1 MTRLLLSPSLVSG
14 ASARG
19 AVSGAVLASLLAASA
34 TAAAQAPPLSEA
46 IVIGSWTF
54 RPSAELRVRG
64 ELRQNPVTYTSDG
77 TAVLADAYNQTLPV
91 NYGSV
96 PIDTQWGLSERARLG
111 MAVDRGPVTA
121 VLVLQDSRVLGTLA
135 GGFSEGVGGVGGL
148 GGLGGLGGF
157 AAGAYG
163 LSMREAYLDVHS
175 QSGRPMFLR
184 VGRQRVVWGDGRL
197 LGESDWGP
205 TPRTLD
211 AARFGFQLGDFDIE
225 LMGALLSPPF
235 AQTIAGP
242 AAGETNTVTW
252 TGAQLYGANIR
263 WHFLPLLNA
272 ELTALS
278 RIIRVP
284 GDAPA
289 FASSVPITPG
299 DTHVLSARLSGDRRG
314 FRYSLE
320 GAYEL
325 GRVASYRQNRDIS
338 AFAAAARA
346 SLETALPGHL
356 TFGAQG
362 SFASGDSGD
371 AGEGTTQTRFD
382 PILPDE
388 FSNHSPMGLYAWS
401 NLLEAGGDLSVTP
414 LDELTI
420 SAGYRFAALA
430 DPKGRWTTG
439 ALTAVGA
446 SDANDSR
453 VLGHEIDA
461 GLTIT
466 PWEPIQLKAGYGLF
480 LFGDKAKAILSGA
493 GQTESMQHWGYLQAL
508 VHAP

>member
-1 MTRLLLSPSLVSG
+1 MTRLLSSPTL
-14 ASARG
+14 ASS
-19 AVSGAVLASLLAASA
+19 AVFASLLAVSA

-46 IVIGSWTF
+46 IVIGAWTF

-64 ELRQNPVTYTSDG
+64 ELRQNPVTYSSDG
-77 TAVLADAYNQTLPV
+77 TAVLADAYDQELPV

-96 PIDTQWGLSERARLG
+96 PIETQWGLTERARLG

-121 VLVLQDSRVLGTLA
+121 VLQLQDSRVLGTLT
-135 GGFSEGVGGVGGL
+135 GGVSDNVGGVGSAGGL
-148 GGLGGLGGF
+148 GGL

-175 QSGRPMFLR
+175 RSGRPMFLR

-211 AARFGFQLGDFDIE
+211 AARFGFQLGDFDVE

-242 AAGETNTVTW
+242 TAGETNTLTW
-252 TGAQLYGANIR
+252 TGSQLYGANIR

-272 ELTALS
+272 EITALS
-278 RIIRVP
+278 RITRVP
-284 GDAPA
+284 GDFPA

-299 DTHVLSARLSGDRRG
+299 DTHVLGARVSGDRRG
-314 FRYSLE
+314 FRYAVE

-325 GRVASYRQNRDIS
+325 GRVASYGENRDIG

-362 SFASGDSGD
+362 AYASGDSGE
-371 AGEGTTQTRFD
+371 AGAGTKQTRFD

-401 NLLEAGGDLSVTP
+401 NLIEAGGDLSVTP
-414 LDELTI
+414 VDELTL

-430 DPKGRWTTG
+430 DPNGRWTTG

-446 SDANDSR
+446 SNANDSR

-508 VHAP
+508 VRAP

>member
-1 MTRLLLSPSLVSG
+1 MTRLLSSPTLVSG
-14 ASARG
+14 AA
-19 AVSGAVLASLLAASA
+19 LASLLAFGS

-64 ELRQNPVTYTSDG
+64 ELRQNPVTYSSDG
-77 TAVLADAYNQTLPV
+77 TAVLADAYRQELPV

-121 VLVLQDSRVLGTLA
+121 VLVLQDSRVLGTLT
-135 GGFSEGVGGVGGL
+135 GGVSDGVGGVGGL
-148 GGLGGLGGF
+148 GGLGGL

-175 QSGRPMFLR
+175 RSGRPMFLR

-211 AARFGFQLGDFDIE
+211 AARFGFQVGDFDIE

-242 AAGETNTVTW
+242 TAGETNAREW

-272 ELTALS
+272 ELVALS
-278 RIIRVP
+278 RIIRIP
-284 GDAPA
+284 GDTAA
-289 FASSVPITPG
+289 FASSVPMTPG
-299 DTHVLSARLSGDRRG
+299 DTHVLSARLSGDSRG
-314 FRYSLE
+314 FRYSVE

-325 GRVASYRQNRDIS
+325 GRVASYGKNREIG

-371 AGEGTTQTRFD
+371 TGGKQTRFD

-401 NLLEAGGDLSVTP
+401 NLIEAGGDLSVTP
-414 LDELTI
+414 VDELTL

-430 DPKGRWTTG
+430 DSKGRWTTG

-446 SDANDSR
+446 SNANDSS